1 MSIRGPR
8 SADNYPDR
16 QLECEEALETDII
29 VLFDDAT
36 SAGWSKAETAL
47 AITTLVENYL
57 QGQAESTKVDYAL
70 LKAKLLNP
78 E

>member
-1 MSIRGPR
+1 MIKGPR
-8 SADNYPDR
+8 STDNYRDR

-47 AITTLVENYL
+47 AIVSLVENYL
-57 QGQAESTKVDYAL
+57 QGQSENTKVDYAL
-70 LKAKLLNP
+70 LRARLQNP